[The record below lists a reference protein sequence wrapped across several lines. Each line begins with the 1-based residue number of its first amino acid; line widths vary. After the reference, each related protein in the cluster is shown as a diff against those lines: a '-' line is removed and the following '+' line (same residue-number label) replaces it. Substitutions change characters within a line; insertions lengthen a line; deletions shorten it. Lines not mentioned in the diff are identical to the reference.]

1 MSNNLIRFLF
11 VFICIINGSHG
22 FAQENNPKLQIQKDS
37 LYQVLFHKK
46 TPLNDKI
53 KVIDAFN
60 TYRIPM
66 EDTVF
71 TEIEKLLTNTQC
83 TKKDKVDLHHYY
95 GIGYYRKG
103 ELTKAED
110 QLEKAYQYFNSSTPP
125 VGDPTFLVN
134 YGLVKNNIGK
144 NNEAVTIYLEG
155 IHIAEETK
163 NFKNLGNLYVK
174 LGDVYVNMKKYD
186 DANNYYQKAVTSG
199 YKAKNKNVVAY
210 ALRGLGTSALESNNF
225 SKAETI
231 FKEALSVF
239 DSLQHHFMINDVKC
253 YLAATYDQ
261 LGKFD
266 EAEVLYNEAHQYFK
280 NSGYDGDLYYI
291 SVDIGK
297 HFIKKGDYKKA
308 ITSCTFAKDH
318 LLKIGDIAWAI
329 DAWMCMYEAAKKSG
343 NYKEALE
350 YHEGYLKYNDS
361 LINEKNIQKITE
373 LRKDFEFNKEKKII
387 ALENKEKIQQEKTFQ
402 KFLGVA
408 VLLLGGLLFFA
419 YRAYRIGIITNKTI
433 SDQKDQLEIFNQA
446 NENLIYSLSHD
457 IKEPMLGV
465 QILLQNITS
474 NDATLQNAKQSIG
487 DQVSSINSIV
497 DNLLLLKKSF
507 SENHTASTDL
517 ITIMKTIQTITD
529 QLQYKL
535 NQKNI
540 RLINSV
546 ADTVGL
552 SIPISSQKL
561 YLILL
566 NLINNAIK
574 YSPTNQKIEIFAKTD
589 GIYVRDYGKGID
601 PNIINNLGKINIER
615 DDTNGGS
622 GMGLVLVSNLLVGSK
637 VMLHFEN
644 AQGGGT
650 IAGVVLS

>member
-11 VFICIINGSHG
+11 VFICIIKGSHG

-46 TPLNDKI
+46 TPLSDKI

-71 TEIEKLLTNTQC
+71 TEIDKLLTNTQC

-95 GIGYYRKG
+95 SIGYYRKG
-103 ELTKAED
+103 ELTKAEY

-125 VGDPTFLVN
+125 EGNPSFLVN
-134 YGLVKNNIGK
+134 YGLVKNNVGK

-155 IHIAEETK
+155 IHIAEGTK

-186 DANNYYQKAVTSG
+186 DANNYYHKAVTSG
-199 YKAKNKNVVAY
+199 HKAKNKNVVAY

-308 ITSCTFAKDH
+308 ILNCTYAKDNF
-318 LLKIGDIAWAI
+318 LKIGDIAWAAK
-329 DAWMCMYEAAKKSG
+329 AWMCMYNAAKLSG
-343 NYKEALE
+343 NHIAALE
-350 YHEGYLKYNDS
+350 YYEGYVKNSDS
-361 LINEKNIQKITE
+361 LVNEKNIQKITE
-373 LRKDFEFNKEKKII
+373 LRKDFEFNQEKEKI
-387 ALENKEKIQQEKTFQ
+387 ALENLQKIEREKMFQ
-402 KFLGVA
+402 KFMGFGL
-408 VLLLGGLLFFA
+408 LLLGGLLFFA
-419 YRAYRIGIITNKTI
+419 YRAYLIKTRANKIIT
-433 SDQKDQLEIFNQA
+433 DQKDQLEIYNKA
-446 NENLIYSLSHD
+446 NENLFFSLSHD

-465 QILLQNITS
+465 QLLLQKIKS
-474 NDATLQNAKQSIG
+474 EDPVLQKANQSIG

-497 DNLLLLKKSF
+497 NNLLQLKKSHKANQ
-507 SENHTASTDL
+507 SELSDHDS
-517 ITIMKTIQTITD
+517 IIKTIQTITD

-535 NQKNI
+535 NDKNI
-540 RLINSV
+540 LIINTV
-546 ADTVGL
+546 ATTPGL
-552 SIPISSQKL
+552 SLPISAQKL
-561 YLILL
+561 YFILL
-566 NLINNAIK
+566 NLLTNAIK
-574 YSPTNQKIEIFAKTD
+574 FSPDNQHIEIYTKSN
-589 GIYVRDYGKGID
+589 GIYVRDHGKGID
-601 PNIINNLGKINIER
+601 PETMNNLGKKNIDKNET
-615 DDTNGGS
+615 DGGS
-622 GMGLVLVSNLLVGSK
+622 GMGLMLVSNLTVGSK
-637 VMLHFEN
+637 VKLRFEN
-644 AQGGGT
+644 AKGGGT
-650 IAGVVLS
+650 VAGVVLI